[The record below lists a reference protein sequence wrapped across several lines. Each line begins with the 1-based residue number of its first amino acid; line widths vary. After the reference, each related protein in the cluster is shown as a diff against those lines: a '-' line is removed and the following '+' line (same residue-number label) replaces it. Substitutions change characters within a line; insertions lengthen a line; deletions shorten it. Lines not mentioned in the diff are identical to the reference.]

1 MQAPTTNSPS
11 FKPLPRAIN
20 ILNGKHQMLDWSGV
34 DAATWSSYVR
44 DPSLAAAIAA
54 ANHPEL
60 HQRLTRA
67 RVRGF
72 CLRQNV
78 HLELRAAAVMGWG
91 RAGGKGYAHAP
102 TLWAARHLWL
112 PLLERLPHLSRKEA
126 FREFRALRSR
136 GDLPGMGPAYFTKLI
151 FFFGSGT
158 GYILDKWLAASVQVL
173 NATHWTLDPNGLP
186 VFTWR
191 SSNFPKLNHQ
201 RTMVV
206 DQVTSEEYERF
217 CEILED
223 LAPLLRLADGEA
235 VEQLL
240 FSSSTWRA
248 FVREHCLSVKT
259 STRSKLS
266 QRGTSGRTPPPM
278 I

>member
-1 MQAPTTNSPS
+1 MQAPTTNLPS
-11 FKPLPRAIN
+11 FKPLPRAID
-20 ILNGKHQMLDWSGV
+20 ILNSKRQMLEWSGI
-34 DAATWSSYVR
+34 DAATWASYVR

-54 ANHPEL
+54 ADHPEL
-60 HQRLTRA
+60 YQRLA
-67 RVRGF
+67 RPEVQNF
-72 CLRQNV
+72 CLRQDV
-78 HLELRAAAVMGWG
+78 PFELRAAAALGWG

-102 TLWAARHLWL
+102 ALWGARHAWL
-112 PLLERLPHLSRKEA
+112 PLLERLPHLSREEA
-126 FREFRALRSR
+126 FREFRTLRR
-136 GDLPGMGPAYFTKLI
+136 QGQLPGLGPAYFTKLI
-151 FFFGSGT
+151 FFFGCGT

-173 NATHWTLDPNGLP
+173 NAAHWTFEPDGLP

-206 DQVTSEEYERF
+206 DQVTAEEYERF

-223 LAPLLRLADGEA
+223 LAPLLRLADGDA

-248 FVREHCLSVKT
+248 FVRQHCLTITT
-259 STRSKLS
+259 STRNKANKH
-266 QRGTSGRTPPPM
+266 GAAGCA
-278 I
+278 